1 MDSTAEWMGQGK
13 ESMNW
18 KIEKEK
24 WPRLNNRKKQNF
36 IFSGF
41 IEIRLTIRN
50 RIYFYKWFG
59 VLI

>member
-1 MDSTAEWMGQGK
+1 MDGTGERID
-13 ESMNW
+13 EL
-18 KIEKEK
+18 ED
-24 WPRLNNRKKQNF
+24 RKREMAPSEQQKKNL